1 MRRIRALLA
10 AGLDPPM
17 HSTLLQ
23 EEIEQAPF
31 CFMSQQATAK
41 FGEDREIKARIGQ
54 FQTSHLFPI
63 NAGAHGIGG
72 LPVCESLPILHEGD
86 QGQSPWSLGWLPTA
100 RKQIL
105 EIFILG

>member
-1 MRRIRALLA
+1 VLQQPLWRDLGKHIERVTHGLSHTFQSTERADGSQHMRRIRALLA

-17 HSTLLQ
+17 HLTLLQ

-54 FQTSHLFPI
+54 FQT
-63 NAGAHGIGG
+63 
-72 LPVCESLPILHEGD
+72 
-86 QGQSPWSLGWLPTA
+86 
-100 RKQIL
+100 
-105 EIFILG
+105 